1 MAATY
6 RALCAHGYADLTMQE
21 IANEAG
27 VSKAALHYH
36 YDTKR
41 ALILSFL
48 DMLSSDFEARLD
60 DALGGVDA
68 PADEGDDATGDADP
82 TGDADATGDADPT
95 GDTDATGDDDRDPGP
110 PALDAD
116 EDLGRRLFAVVDVVM
131 ESPAE
136 DRAFRTAMLELEA
149 QAPYSDDIR
158 ERLTSFDAAVRDR
171 LRRVLVA
178 GSEAGVFEFDRDPAA
193 EAAFLATIV
202 HGAGARN
209 VAFGASLVWARESL
223 RSYLRDELLVDPD
236 AHDLA
241 DVLVADPTG
250 TGVAGGDDGAGDDA
264 TGRPV
269 VDEPREVSVE

>member
-68 PADEGDDATGDADP
+68 PAAGEDEGK
-82 TGDADATGDADPT
+82 TGDADAS
-95 GDTDATGDDDRDPGP
+95 GDDDGDPGP

-250 TGVAGGDDGAGDDA
+250 TGVAGGDAGAADAGDDA